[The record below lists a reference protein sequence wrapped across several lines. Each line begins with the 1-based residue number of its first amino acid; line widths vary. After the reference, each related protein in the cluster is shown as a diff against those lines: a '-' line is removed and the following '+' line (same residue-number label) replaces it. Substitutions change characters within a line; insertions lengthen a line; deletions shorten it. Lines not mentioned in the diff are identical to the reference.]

1 MSAAN
6 RLFNSVHSAIE
17 EQLQRWQFIALCIG
31 LAALS
36 ILFNADTSTIVISGN
51 YDNERYVELTR
62 AILATGWLG
71 EYDYL
76 TLLRLPVYPIVLAF
90 SSAIDAR
97 LPVFQHCLMAIAFL
111 VLVLSLRQAGVSRS
125 RTLLIF
131 AACLFNP
138 LTLFLPKAVLTETLA
153 VVGLTIIF
161 AACIGCYVQLK
172 KEGFRFYAWLTLL
185 SVQLGLY
192 INIRTEGYW
201 LFGLFGLLLLAVI
214 LRFYLQHREEN
225 NLQLKSYGLALYLL
239 VFLPI
244 GTSLL
249 ISDGIASINQ
259 RIYGVHITTEMSE
272 EHFVRATKKN
282 PPKIINKRNSRKRQ
296 CRHIL

>member
-1 MSAAN
+1 MPAGYVQATMSAAN

-111 VLVLSLRQAGVSRS
+111 VLVFLSYS
-125 RTLLIF
+125 F
-131 AACLFNP
+131 
-138 LTLFLPKAVLTETLA
+138 
-153 VVGLTIIF
+153 
-161 AACIGCYVQLK
+161 
-172 KEGFRFYAWLTLL
+172 
-185 SVQLGLY
+185 
-192 INIRTEGYW
+192 
-201 LFGLFGLLLLAVI
+201 
-214 LRFYLQHREEN
+214 
-225 NLQLKSYGLALYLL
+225 
-239 VFLPI
+239 
-244 GTSLL
+244 
-249 ISDGIASINQ
+249 
-259 RIYGVHITTEMSE
+259 
-272 EHFVRATKKN
+272 
-282 PPKIINKRNSRKRQ
+282 
-296 CRHIL
+296 